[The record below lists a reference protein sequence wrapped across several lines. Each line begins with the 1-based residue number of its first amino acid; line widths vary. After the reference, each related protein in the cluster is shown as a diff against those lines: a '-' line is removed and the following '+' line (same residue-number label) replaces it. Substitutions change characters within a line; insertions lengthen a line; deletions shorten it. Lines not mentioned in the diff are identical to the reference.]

1 MSTDAATSHQIRDGW
16 ERLAARFD
24 EHTTPLTMAF
34 AEQLLDRVDV
44 GPGVRLLDVA
54 CGTGALS
61 IPAARRG
68 AQVLGVDLAP
78 AMIERLAARA
88 RAEGLDALE
97 PRVMDGTALDF
108 ADATFDVAVSL
119 NGVSLFPD
127 VDAGLAEIAR
137 VLQPGGRALVAAFG
151 SPHTVEFLGYFLAAL
166 QVAVPGFTPPPTD
179 PPPPPFQLADPHVF
193 RQRLTAAG
201 LRDVAVEPVTW
212 EMPFASAAHFWD
224 VVTSSNPLGAALVAD
239 LTDQQRAD
247 TRQVADGMLR
257 ERSHGRPRCVLTA
270 EMNVGLGHH

>member
-1 MSTDAATSHQIRDGW
+1 MSTDAATTHEIRDGW

-34 AEQLLDRVDV
+34 AAQLLDRLDI

-54 CGTGALS
+54 CGSGALS

-68 AQVLGVDLAP
+68 AQVTGVDLAP

-88 RAEGLDALE
+88 RAEGLDTVEA
-97 PRVMDGTALDF
+97 RVMDGTALGF

-127 VDAGLAEIAR
+127 VGGGLAEMAR
-137 VLQPGGRALVAAFG
+137 VLQPGGWALVAAFG
-151 SPHTVEFLGYFLAAL
+151 PPDTVEFLGYFLAAL
-166 QVAVPGFTPPPTD
+166 QAAVPGFTPPPTD
-179 PPPPPFQLADPHVF
+179 PPPPPFQLADPQTF

-201 LRDVAVEPVTW
+201 LGDVRVEPVTW

-224 VVTSSNPLGAALVAD
+224 VVTNSNPLGAALVAD

-247 TRQVADGMLR
+247 ARQVADGMLR
-257 ERSHGRPRCVLTA
+257 ERSQGRPEATLIA
-270 EMNVGLGHH
+270 EMNVGLGRR

>member
-1 MSTDAATSHQIRDGW
+1 MSTDAVTTHQIRDGW

-34 AEQLLDRVDV
+34 ATQLLDRGDV

-54 CGTGALS
+54 CGSGALS

-68 AQVLGVDLAP
+68 AEVVGVDIAP
-78 AMIERLAARA
+78 AMVERLAARA
-88 RAEGLDALE
+88 RAEGLATLE
-97 PRVMDGTALDF
+97 ARVMDGTALDLP
-108 ADATFDVAVSL
+108 AATFDVAVSL

-127 VDAGLAEIAR
+127 VDGGLAEMAR
-137 VLQPGGRALVAAFG
+137 VLQPCGRALVAAFG
-151 SPHTVEFLGYFLAAL
+151 SPRKVEFLGYFLAAL
-166 QVAVPGFTPPPTD
+166 QAAVPGFTPPPTD
-179 PPPPPFQLADPHVF
+179 PPPPPFQLADPNVF

-201 LRDVAVEPVTW
+201 LRDVTVEPVTW

-224 VVTSSNPLGAALVAD
+224 VVTSSNPIGAALVAD

-247 TRQVADGMLR
+247 TRQVAEGMLR
-257 ERSHGRPRCVLTA
+257 ERSQGRPQAVLTA
-270 EMNVGLGHH
+270 EMNVGLGRR

>member
-1 MSTDAATSHQIRDGW
+1 MSTDAATSHEIRDGW
-16 ERLAARFD
+16 DRLAARFD

-34 AEQLLDRVDV
+34 AAQLLDRLDI
-44 GPGVRLLDVA
+44 GPEVRMLDVA
-54 CGTGALS
+54 CGSGALS

-68 AQVLGVDLAP
+68 AQVIGVDLAP

-88 RAEGLDALE
+88 RAEGLDTVEA
-97 PRVMDGTALDF
+97 RVMDGTALSF

-127 VDAGLAEIAR
+127 VDGGLAEMAR
-137 VLQPGGRALVAAFG
+137 VLEPGGRAQVAAFG
-151 SPHTVEFLGYFLAAL
+151 SPDTVEFLGYFLAAL
-166 QVAVPGFTPPPTD
+166 QAAVPGFTPPSTD
-179 PPPPPFQLADPHVF
+179 PPPPPFQMADPQTF

-201 LRDVAVEPVTW
+201 LRDVTVEPVTW

-224 VVTSSNPLGAALVAD
+224 VVTNSNPLGAALVAD

-247 TRQVADGMLR
+247 ARQVADGMLR
-257 ERSHGRPRCVLTA
+257 ERSQGRPEATLTA
-270 EMNVGLGHH
+270 EMNVGLGRR